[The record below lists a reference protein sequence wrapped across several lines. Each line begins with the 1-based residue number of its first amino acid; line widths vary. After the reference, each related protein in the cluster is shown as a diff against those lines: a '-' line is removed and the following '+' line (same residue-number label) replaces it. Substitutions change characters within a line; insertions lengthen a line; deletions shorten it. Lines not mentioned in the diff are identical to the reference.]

1 MASSVRLVAAVLLCA
16 ALAQSMQ
23 PDSMEEAQD
32 LGDGQ
37 GAYGALGE
45 SLMKPKAAKA
55 AKSGRRTIVM
65 THEDAMGMKVI
76 DDYAHTNKKLQRTEV
91 KLRKKLASPPEAMKG
106 MSYNAIPGFVYKFQ
120 GRTMKG
126 KSRSACELVCNTYSA
141 CKSYS
146 YSPKKR
152 TCIWS
157 MSHVKYNPS
166 YSLFAKKTH
175 PEGKPDQLY
184 SRLPGMIVQDMIKK
198 SVKGISFEEC
208 RYDCTKDTSC
218 KTFSYSKEKGSC
230 VKTGVPLHYSDG
242 YTYYEKNEPIGIPAW
257 KKENIKENKR
267 KKKLKMDWLKSST
280 KISRAKLEKQTKATK
295 KLAKARK
302 KAVMAERVE
311 KGARKAANKDGVKC
325 KLAEGLAATA
335 VKQNM
340 AMVGGVAKRSRAM
353 IRLKAASEKARK
365 TMSTKTHYEARAKA
379 KLHYKLA
386 STKAR
391 EAKTKH
397 VAYVKLERKSKSKK
411 KLASE
416 RSKKAC
422 ALRDGAKGFFK
433 TKEVKMKKREAVAKK
448 AAKQKQEA
456 SAVTTYKKAR
466 AHDKSVSA
474 KERKAK
480 TTVAL
485 LKAKHEKAIKKEAT
499 ATTERERKAYIT
511 GKMKAK
517 EKVKKASARGEK
529 DMKVTMKAKEN
540 TSKAKEVVSKKSE
553 KEKKARLLLHARIN
567 EAKAKNK
574 RVELKKK
581 AIAKK
586 EKDGKAEKVSKR
598 RKKTEILQKKMVEQK
613 NKGQAKLKKVKADE
627 LARKRALTK
636 KELGYKKVK
645 NSNERGRKSRAKR
658 ARMLKHLRVRELDAK
673 GAARKDR
680 LKKNNLK
687 EHQVKANEK
696 SRKAGASKKKRA
708 RQAAAAKKKSEVV
721 GKRYKNAS
729 SEKTQKALRGKERNA
744 KAKSRAANEKR
755 TKGGQR
761 AKRAGA
767 SANRALSRKGRYRCI
782 RTCHQGRR
790 VMSWRRQRTLSKELK
805 AKALKKAAKKG
816 KHESM
821 LGEGVSRMT
830 PAQRKLA
837 AKQRAA
843 LKARKKAAKRRKAV
857 PVTVKFNKRGKPF
870 SYKGCKCH

>member
-466 AHDKSVSA
+466 
-474 KERKAK
+474 
-480 TTVAL
+480 
-485 LKAKHEKAIKKEAT
+485 
-499 ATTERERKAYIT
+499 
-511 GKMKAK
+511 
-517 EKVKKASARGEK
+517 
-529 DMKVTMKAKEN
+529 
-540 TSKAKEVVSKKSE
+540 
-553 KEKKARLLLHARIN
+553 LLLHARIN

-613 NKGQAKLKKVKADE
+613 NKGQAKLKTDE